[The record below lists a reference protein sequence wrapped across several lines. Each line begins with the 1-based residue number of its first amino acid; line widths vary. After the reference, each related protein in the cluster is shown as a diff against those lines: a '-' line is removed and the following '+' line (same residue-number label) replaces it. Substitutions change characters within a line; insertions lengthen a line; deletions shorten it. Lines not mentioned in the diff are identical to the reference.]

1 MTAVAARPLPQPE
14 RFGLLWWLPCTGEGN
29 GLSDTAWAPIAEVA
43 ARVVPALLAEL
54 RAAGVAAFAAAAT
67 RRPKARRDAA
77 EPGRHCVWVG
87 TSRYCA
93 AEETLR
99 IKLPALLRQAGTEL
113 GACRPRAV
121 PGQAFHRAATRY
133 ATSTATNT
141 YSKYRLTSPDCSG
154 RTRSASHSTAAT
166 TGRYRYRSNTG
177 VACDS

>member
-1 MTAVAARPLPQPE
+1 MTAMAARPLPQPE
-14 RFGLLWWLPCTGEGN
+14 RFGLLWWLPRTGDGN
-29 GLSDTAWAPIAEVA
+29 GLSDTAWAPIADVD

-54 RAAGVAAFAAAAT
+54 RAAGVPAFAAPAT
-67 RRPKARRDAA
+67 RRPQVRQAAA
-77 EPGRHCVWVG
+77 EPGRHRVWVG

-99 IKLPALLRQAGTEL
+99 IKLLDLLRQAGAER

-121 PGQAFHRAATRY
+121 PGQAFHRAAIRY

-154 RTRSASHSTAAT
+154 RTKSASHSTAAT